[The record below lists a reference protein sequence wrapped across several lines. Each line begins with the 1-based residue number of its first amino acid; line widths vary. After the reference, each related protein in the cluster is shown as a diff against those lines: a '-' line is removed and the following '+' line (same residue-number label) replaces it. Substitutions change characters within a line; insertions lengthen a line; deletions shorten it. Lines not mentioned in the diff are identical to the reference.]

1 MLITCHEIESG
12 VGEARAYELLWRAMW
27 VASLPEILQFACPE
41 SSKRNEGTGAAI
53 RIRKFQ
59 MPLKNAK
66 IWQRKAGRRQGQNAV
81 SNDDDV
87 WNYHCH
93 YYGSCVSFVTVSNC
107 FSK

>member
-1 MLITCHEIESG
+1 
-12 VGEARAYELLWRAMW
+12 
-27 VASLPEILQFACPE
+27 
-41 SSKRNEGTGAAI
+41 
-53 RIRKFQ
+53 

-66 IWQRKAGRRQGQNAV
+66 SGKEKRGGGRDKNAV

>member
-1 MLITCHEIESG
+1 MNALESDVDCIVTG
-12 VGEARAYELLWRAMW
+12 N
-27 VASLPEILQFACPE
+27 FAVCLSRIFE
-41 SSKRNEGTGAAI
+41 KERGTGAAI
-53 RIRKFQ
+53 RRGSFRCA
-59 MPLKNAK
+59 LKNAK
-66 IWQRKAGRRQGQNAV
+66 IWQRKAGEEKEDKNAV